1 MALQAVGHPD
11 YTAAVDEDWQRA
23 AALGVTAVPT
33 GIYQQ
38 RTLVGFQPYANY
50 CSLISGAE

>member
-50 CSLISGAE
+50 RCLISGAE